1 MPNSHTS
8 FIREQT
14 GRSVAPAPFTAFQMF
29 DDVDEGANC
38 FTSWNMRYDQI
49 SPGKL
54 LGQIREVRFRDVR
67 IFWEVTNQ
75 MIRQTCCFPAKL
87 KVFGVPMRMEGE
99 AVFFGR
105 RAGLDALL
113 VAPAMLDFRSAPLL
127 DLMTVAVD
135 IDKLGHAAHDMSR
148 IEPQAMFRNPLCLQ
162 SPPGALSKLRDI
174 LLSVFHTLDQEP
186 TLFGSEAVQKN
197 IEDALTL
204 ALIELSP
211 DFPTVDE
218 FKTAERRR
226 RLVEAACSY
235 ALSNREDPVSILDI
249 CRTFGASRRKLNYCF
264 QEVLGLRPIQY
275 LRALRLNG
283 VRRDLKAAGC
293 EGKAVQ
299 DVAARWGF
307 WHLSQFSADYR
318 AMFGE
323 RPSDTLRRN
332 SPIL

>member
-1 MPNSHTS
+1 MPNLHTS
-8 FIREQT
+8 FIRDPAV
-14 GRSVAPAPFTAFQMF
+14 GMAPAPFTDFQMF
-29 DDVDEGANC
+29 DDVDEGAKC

-54 LGQIREVRFRDVR
+54 QGKIREVRFRGVR
-67 IFWEVTNQ
+67 IFWEITNQ
-75 MIRQTCCFPAKL
+75 MIRQTCCFPADL

-105 RAGLDALL
+105 RAGLEALL

-135 IDKLGHAAHDMSR
+135 VDKLGHAAYDMSR
-148 IEPQAMFRNPLCLQ
+148 IEPQEMFRNPLCLQ
-162 SPPGALSKLRDI
+162 APPGALSRLREI
-174 LLSVFHTLDQEP
+174 LLSVFHTIDQAP
-186 TLFGSEAVQKN
+186 TLFVSEAVQKN

-211 DFPTVDE
+211 DLPAVDE
-218 FKTAERRR
+218 FKTVERRR

-235 ALSNREDPVSILDI
+235 ALSNRDGPVSILDI

-264 QEVLGLRPIQY
+264 QEVLGVRPIQY

-283 VRRDLKAAGC
+283 VRRDLKAARS

-299 DVAARWGF
+299 DVAVRWGF
-307 WHLSQFSADYR
+307 CHLSQFSADYR

-332 SPIL
+332 SPVL